1 MSLWLERVRAALA
14 PKGYDVEREV
24 ASGGMGSVCLARHR
38 VLGHQVAIKIIRPE
52 LHTAQAAE
60 RFRREAAILARIRHP
75 NVVPV
80 HDADEADGLPY
91 YVMDFLEGQTLAT
104 RLRDGPLSPTE
115 ALKLGRDLLDALAAA
130 HRHGVVHR
138 DVKPANVF
146 VVDGRA
152 VLVDFGVA
160 KPLGAASGADATA
173 PGAVVGTFRYMA
185 PEQLC
190 GGDITPRTD
199 VYAAALVI
207 YEAYTGRLWDLAAVP
222 RRADWRGV
230 PRRVARVLACAL
242 ALAPEE
248 RWSDATTFRR
258 ALWHTRVAPYRW
270 RTGWLTAGGLVAG
283 ALASAWLA
291 GRWAAGRPPFG
302 PAGFELHVV
311 PFEPLGAA
319 DRTLAGAVADGVARG
334 LAGHVDFSVAGP
346 APLPWFVRRS
356 TAVLGGSVVRSGD
369 SLRVALELRA
379 PGWGRTGRVLEARG
393 TVERLDRVVDTLV
406 YGVVREVW
414 NRENPLD
421 PSLPLAALPRSSDA
435 LVAWLGAERLLA
447 AGRWRD
453 ADSAYGAVE
462 ALDSACWLC
471 AWRHAQV
478 GQWLGRT
485 ADAGEAGRYLRHAE
499 AFPPKYQALMR
510 AQALGLAARL
520 EALAAAARTW
530 RDFFLGWFMLGDETF
545 HRGPLVGRPR
555 GGAVEMFQQVV
566 TLRPDFA
573 PGWEHL
579 AWALAAEGD
588 SGGAAAALQRVRASP
603 EVTDAFGRGV
613 RALLEVGFAW
623 RFLPVAEARATTRA
637 ALADPGIASVPD
649 VAAGPRY
656 LLTFDAPRGAVE
668 MGREFGARR
677 DRPELVRSGL
687 VAATFGYVAL
697 GRPDSALA
705 AAAALA
711 DRVGDPDAALLA
723 PELAAVLRLADRDT
737 TGPPGD
743 SAVRAGLALAARA
756 RFASAAAR
764 RGAAWLLLL
773 LGPGPGEGDDP
784 PRALLAAEPP
794 PRALSRMVVAAG
806 EAWRG
811 DPARA
816 LATTDSLTAL
826 SAADLAAAGVT
837 DPFFRTVLHLSR
849 ARWLAALGRRDDAA
863 RELLWYQ
870 ANDYVNLP
878 TGAPQAGDADAAFG
892 TLARWRLAALR
903 DAAGERGETVC
914 RAYRDVARL
923 WAAGETPYGARADNA
938 ARRAAALACPRI

>member
-478 GQWLGRT
+478 GQWLGLT

-555 GGAVEMFQQVV
+555 GGAVEWFRRGGRSRRKATRAERRQRCSACARRPRSRTRSAAGCGRCSRWVSRGDFFPSPKRGRRPGRRSPTPASQASPMSPPVLATCSPSTRRAARSRWGGSSGRAATV
-566 TLRPDFA
+566 PSWCGRVWSRRRSATWRWAGPIRRLPRRRRWRIASATPTPRCLRPSSLRCCGLRIGTPPGRPAIPQCA
-573 PGWEHL
+573 PGWP
-579 AWALAAEGD
+579 WR
-588 SGGAAAALQRVRASP
+588 RVRASP
-603 EVTDAFGRGV
+603 
-613 RALLEVGFAW
+613 
-623 RFLPVAEARATTRA
+623 
-637 ALADPGIASVPD
+637 
-649 VAAGPRY
+649 
-656 LLTFDAPRGAVE
+656 
-668 MGREFGARR
+668 RR
-677 DRPELVRSGL
+677 RR
-687 VAATFGYVAL
+687 
-697 GRPDSALA
+697 
-705 AAAALA
+705 
-711 DRVGDPDAALLA
+711 
-723 PELAAVLRLADRDT
+723 
-737 TGPPGD
+737 
-743 SAVRAGLALAARA
+743 
-756 RFASAAAR
+756 AAAR
-764 RGAAWLLLL
+764 RGCCSCS
-773 LGPGPGEGDDP
+773 GPGPARGMT
-784 PRALLAAEPP
+784 PRARCWPP
-794 PRALSRMVVAAG
+794 SR
-806 EAWRG
+806 
-811 DPARA
+811 
-816 LATTDSLTAL
+816 
-826 SAADLAAAGVT
+826 
-837 DPFFRTVLHLSR
+837 
-849 ARWLAALGRRDDAA
+849 
-863 RELLWYQ
+863 
-870 ANDYVNLP
+870 
-878 TGAPQAGDADAAFG
+878 
-892 TLARWRLAALR
+892 
-903 DAAGERGETVC
+903 
-914 RAYRDVARL
+914 
-923 WAAGETPYGARADNA
+923 
-938 ARRAAALACPRI
+938 RRAP